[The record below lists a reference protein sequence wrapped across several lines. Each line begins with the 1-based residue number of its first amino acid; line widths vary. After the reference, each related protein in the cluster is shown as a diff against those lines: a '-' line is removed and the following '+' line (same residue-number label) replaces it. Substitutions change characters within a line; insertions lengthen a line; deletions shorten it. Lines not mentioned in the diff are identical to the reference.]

1 MRTIATLVFATAAA
15 MEMCAVNPVVKTSFT
30 PDPAPYVHNDTVYL
44 FTGHDEN
51 DAQYFKM
58 KDWQLFS
65 TTDMVNWTYRG
76 TPLSTANFK
85 WAKQGDNA
93 WASQAVERNGK
104 WYWYICAEDTTC
116 GLHGIGVA
124 VADRPEGP
132 YTDPLGKPL
141 VPGSWGFIDP
151 TVFIDD
157 DGKAYLFWGNNG
169 LWYAELNP
177 DMISLASEVKPVAD
191 LNNPEA
197 FGELRMKHD
206 WQLGKEVM
214 KTNFEEGPWLDKRNG
229 IYYLSYAA
237 GGVPEHMAYSTATS
251 IHGPWKYMGRIMS
264 ESPGSFTIHGGNISI
279 NGRDFMFYHQGLA
292 PNGSGFRRSAAVEEF
307 TWSGDSIPFIPFSE
321 EGVVMPLKNLD
332 PFATVEAETMA
343 DSWGVKTDRT
353 AGTSHYLTSIHNG
366 DWTRLR
372 SVDLGNGGSRLVAK
386 VLNVKNPGTIEFLVD
401 GEKTPFAVVPV
412 ENAGEITVDVNSDIK
427 GVNNIMI
434 LFRGGDE
441 ELFDFDSW
449 QLIR

>member
-1 MRTIATLVFATAAA
+1 MKKLFITLIAVNAIAG
-15 MEMCAVNPVVKTSFT
+15 MGAVNPVIKTSFT

-44 FTGHDEN
+44 FAGHDED

-76 TPLSTANFK
+76 TPLSTADFK

-104 WYWYICAEDTTC
+104 WYWYICAEDTTN

-124 VADRPEGP
+124 VADQPDGP
-132 YTDPLGKPL
+132 YRDPLGKPL
-141 VPGSWGFIDP
+141 VPGDWGFIDP

-157 DGKAYLFWGNNG
+157 DGRAYLFWGNNG

-177 DMISLASEVKPVAD
+177 DMISLASDIRPVAGLD
-191 LNNPEA
+191 DPGA
-197 FGELRMKHD
+197 FGPLRLKHD

-237 GGVPEHMAYSTATS
+237 GGVPEHMAYSTSNS
-251 IHGPWKYMGRIMS
+251 IHGPWKFGGRIMN
-264 ESPGSFTIHGGNISI
+264 ESPGSFTIHGGNITVG
-279 NGRDFMFYHQGLA
+279 GRDFMFYHQGLA
-292 PNGSGFRRSAAVEEF
+292 PNGSGFRRATAVEEF
-307 TWSGDSIPFIPFSE
+307 TWQGDSIPMIPFTG
-321 EGVVMPLKNLD
+321 EGVVTPLRNLD
-332 PFATVEAETMA
+332 PYSIVEGETMA
-343 DSWGVKTDRT
+343 DSWGVKVDRRR
-353 AGTSHYLTSIHNG
+353 GSEHYLTSIHNG
-366 DWTRLR
+366 DWTKLR
-372 SVDLGNGGSRLVAK
+372 NVDFGDGARKLVVK
-386 VLNVKNPGTIEFLVD
+386 VLNMRSPGTIEFIATGVD
-401 GEKTPFAVVPV
+401 KPLAIVPI
-412 ENAGEITVDVNSDIK
+412 ENNGEITVDITS
-427 GVNNIMI
+427 GVTGVKDLMI

-441 ELFDFDSW
+441 QLFDLDSW
-449 QLIR
+449 QLLP

>member
-1 MRTIATLVFATAAA
+1 MRKILTVAAGIAFAAG
-15 MEMCAVNPVVKTSFT
+15 MNAVNPVVKTSFT

-44 FTGHDEN
+44 FTGHDED

-76 TPLSTANFK
+76 TPMSTATFG

-93 WASQAVERNGK
+93 WASQCVERNGK
-104 WYWYICAEDTTC
+104 WYWYICAEDTTV

-124 VADRPEGP
+124 VADHPEGP
-132 YTDPLGKPL
+132 YRDPLGKPL
-141 VPGSWGFIDP
+141 VPGSWGYIDP

-177 DMISLASEVKPVAD
+177 DMISLATQVKPVPGLD
-191 LNNPEA
+191 NPEA
-197 FGELRMKHD
+197 FGPLRSKHD

-237 GGVPEHMAYSTATS
+237 GGVPEHMAYSTSRS
-251 IHGPWKYMGRIMS
+251 IHGPWKYGGRIMN
-264 ESPGSFTIHGGNISI
+264 ESPGSFTIHGGNI
-279 NGRDFMFYHQGLA
+279 NVGGRDFMFYHQGLA

-307 TWSGDSIPFIPFSE
+307 EWSGDSIPLIQFTDA
-321 EGVVMPLKNLD
+321 GVTRPLKNLD
-332 PFATVEAETMA
+332 PYMTVQAETMA

-353 AGTSHYLTSIHNG
+353 AGTEHHLTSIHNG
-366 DWTRLR
+366 DWTRLK
-372 SVDLGNGGSRLVAK
+372 SVDFADGASKLTAR
-386 VLNVKNPGTIEFLVD
+386 VLNVKAKGTIELCAD
-401 GEKTPFAVVPV
+401 GVEKPIAVVPV
-412 ENAGEITVDVNSDIK
+412 EKAGEITVTANKDVK
-427 GVNNIMI
+427 GVKDVMI
-434 LFRGGDE
+434 LFRGDDG
-441 ELFDFDSW
+441 ELFDFDYW
-449 QLIR
+449 KLIH